1 MVGIACY
8 LQFLARSFGDVSSV
22 YVVQEFR
29 ELKPVVAV
37 SRIGGCVARTPLCQ
51 FGTVLVA
58 QPLTVAVL
66 LLPFELLSL
75 HSCNGPLGENR
86 CKYGST
92 VPATPTT
99 AANRAAVPLSMPPP
113 TALTTTSLI

>member
-1 MVGIACY
+1 MRTSF
-8 LQFLARSFGDVSSV
+8 QFLARSFGDVSSV

-86 CKYGST
+86 CKYGSRYANNRREQGDR
-92 VPATPTT
+92 ATLHASPNCSNHNV
-99 AANRAAVPLSMPPP
+99 ADLARAV
-113 TALTTTSLI
+113 